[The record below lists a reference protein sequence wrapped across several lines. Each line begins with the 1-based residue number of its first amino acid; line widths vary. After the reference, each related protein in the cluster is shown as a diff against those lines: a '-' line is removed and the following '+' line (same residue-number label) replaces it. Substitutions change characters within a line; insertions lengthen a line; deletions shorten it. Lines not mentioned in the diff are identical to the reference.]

1 MYPCKDRRF
10 SAMIALL
17 MMTTALPALAASA
30 RTPVKLQ
37 IGDHADFSRLA
48 LVNAREEPDV
58 EIGPCGGRIS
68 LVKPAAW
75 PTDEIAAAYSKR
87 MTGFQVTEDGKGFSL
102 EWSCGARV
110 RTVREGNITMIDI
123 AEPPVPGYK
132 PVPPPSLFDEAQ
144 PVAEAPAA
152 EPPAEPVAQ
161 NPALPSPGPSL
172 GEEIAAAFA
181 PIGSAQAQPI
191 SLRPP
196 APQSQMQQPQMQPP
210 PAQQPAAQPAPVAQ
224 PAPPPA
230 PPPAAAIPV
239 KATTP
244 APDTLEQSVRQS
256 VDQTIRKLQQTDKA
270 AAPPKAAAP
279 AQPESPPLPPFD
291 LAGWAG
297 TDYVARKQAL
307 EQAITTSNGRARV
320 DALIAMA
327 RFTLAR
333 AMSEEGRAALDAADS
348 HDPAPDQRHE
358 LRILADAFRALD
370 GTADPQDSIFVRTPP
385 GAAPDHHVW
394 RSATLAPTRWT
405 AAKEGLPIA
414 LKRLLDYPPDL
425 RARLLTLLAEAA
437 SVFDAAS
444 LNMIVLEMITLDGPN
459 SADGRIDY
467 FRGRLGELQNEP
479 AAALDRYQKA
489 ALAPGLYG
497 HRAKIRSIEL
507 RRVSGALDDAG
518 TIAELEALRFAW
530 RGDDVETDA
539 LAALGEAY
547 TRVGQ
552 TEQALEL
559 FGLLGRRFG
568 ATARGRTA
576 LAAGRSLLMVV
587 MDRLEQTRPGALD
600 SLSLQIRHG
609 RAIAQMDDEEA
620 TQQRR
625 LARIL
630 ARDGYVLEAARLLHA
645 LAEEARGTRRTEI
658 GLELA
663 RVLLDSGRAGEAL
676 EVLGSTAGSA
686 LEPALAERRALL
698 RAEAFAADGDAM
710 RAIDSLRG
718 IAGPEAGRIRA
729 QSLFRAGEWTAA
741 RAAFAELVEHGNGAP
756 DDIAYQAL
764 AAFRAGDQEAVNATA
779 ERHRARL
786 AGTRW
791 QGLLEALAIPP
802 ASNKPL
808 AAAEVTRQLAA
819 ADALAGVL
827 QRWQAGPEA
836 SRKANP

>member
-1 MYPCKDRRF
+1 MR
-10 SAMIALL
+10 
-17 MMTTALPALAASA
+17 
-30 RTPVKLQ
+30 
-37 IGDHADFSRLA
+37 
-48 LVNAREEPDV
+48 
-58 EIGPCGGRIS
+58 
-68 LVKPAAW
+68 
-75 PTDEIAAAYSKR
+75 
-87 MTGFQVTEDGKGFSL
+87 
-102 EWSCGARV
+102 
-110 RTVREGNITMIDI
+110 
-123 AEPPVPGYK
+123 
-132 PVPPPSLFDEAQ
+132 
-144 PVAEAPAA
+144 
-152 EPPAEPVAQ
+152 
-161 NPALPSPGPSL
+161 
-172 GEEIAAAFA
+172 
-181 PIGSAQAQPI
+181 
-191 SLRPP
+191 
-196 APQSQMQQPQMQPP
+196 
-210 PAQQPAAQPAPVAQ
+210 
-224 PAPPPA
+224 
-230 PPPAAAIPV
+230 
-239 KATTP
+239 
-244 APDTLEQSVRQS
+244 
-256 VDQTIRKLQQTDKA
+256 
-270 AAPPKAAAP
+270 
-279 AQPESPPLPPFD
+279 PFD
-291 LAGWAG
+291 LTAWAG

-307 EQAITTSNGRARV
+307 EQAITMSSGRARV

-327 RFTLAR
+327 RFALAR

-348 HDPAPDQRHE
+348 HDPAPDQRYE

-394 RSATLAPTRWT
+394 RSATLAPARWS
-405 AAKEGLPIA
+405 AAKEGLPIV

-437 SVFDAAS
+437 GVFDAAS

-479 AAALDRYQKA
+479 AAALERYQKA
-489 ALAPGLYG
+489 AQAPGLYG

-507 RRVSGALDDAG
+507 RRMSGALDDAG

-547 TRVGQ
+547 TRVGK

-559 FGLLGRRFG
+559 FGVLGRRFG

-576 LAAGRSLLMVV
+576 LSAGRSLLMVV

-600 SLSLQIRHG
+600 SLALQVRHG

-630 ARDGYVLEAARLLHA
+630 ARDGYVLEASRLLHA

-698 RAEAFAADGDAM
+698 RAEAFATDGDAM

-741 RAAFAELVEHGNGAP
+741 RAAFAELVDQGNGGP

-802 ASNKPL
+802 AGNKPL